1 MRKNVLKEK
10 SFEFSLLVIKVY
22 KELVHKKEFVISKQL
37 LRSATSIGANIV
49 EAQQG
54 VSKKDFIFKL
64 QISLKE
70 AHESWYWLELLNQ
83 SNIYYCKELFDLLN
97 EVISL
102 LTKIISTSKKSLRN

>member
-54 VSKKDFIFKL
+54 VSKKVTFTIAKNY
-64 QISLKE
+64 ST
-70 AHESWYWLELLNQ
+70 Y
-83 SNIYYCKELFDLLN
+83 LN